1 MKLSL
6 IFSSLASIVAFAM
19 AYPTEGAIA
28 KRSYV
33 ENREEFGSNLFN
45 YNEPYAKNIE
55 RSEQSH
61 ADGFN

>member
-6 IFSSLASIVAFAM
+6 IFSSLASIVALAM

-33 ENREEFGSNLFN
+33 ENREQFGSDLFN
-45 YNEPYAKNIE
+45 YNEPYAKGK
-55 RSEQSH
+55 RSEQSD

>member
-6 IFSSLASIVAFAM
+6 IFSSLASIVALAM

-33 ENREEFGSNLFN
+33 ENRDDLYIYTEDT
-45 YNEPYAKNIE
+45 YAEGK
-55 RSEQSH
+55 RSEQSD